1 MTFFY
6 LPITDT
12 SNISPAGRKHAEM
25 FEKLGESIEFA
36 GMAVS
41 HLAMDPKRMSKS
53 GKILMTADLAREYGF
68 QDLDG
73 STHDMRSIS
82 VLLKAF
88 GYHWTSQLI
97 PSFLRIPLFVMH
109 LGSNKF

>member
-1 MTFFY
+1 
-6 LPITDT
+6 
-12 SNISPAGRKHAEM
+12 
-25 FEKLGESIEFA
+25 
-36 GMAVS
+36 MAVS
-41 HLAMDPKRMSKS
+41 HLAMDPNRMSKS

-82 VLLKAF
+82 VLLKAY
-88 GYHWTSQLI
+88 GYVWLSQLI
-97 PSFLRIPLFVMH
+97 PSFLRIPLLFMH

>member
-1 MTFFY
+1 M
-6 LPITDT
+6 

-41 HLAMDPKRMSKS
+41 HLAMDPQRMSKS
-53 GKILMTADLAREYGF
+53 GKILMAADLAREYGF

-82 VLLKAF
+82 ILLKAY
-88 GYHWTSQLI
+88 GYNWTSQLI
-97 PSFLRIPLFVMH
+97 PSFLRIPLFLMH

>member
-1 MTFFY
+1 M
-6 LPITDT
+6 

-41 HLAMDPKRMSKS
+41 HLAMDPQRMSKS
-53 GKILMTADLAREYGF
+53 GKILMAADLAREYGF

-73 STHDMRSIS
+73 STRNIRSIS
-82 VLLKAF
+82 VLCKV
-88 GYHWTSQLI
+88 YEYNWTSHFI
-97 PSFLRIPLFVMH
+97 PSVCVFPYVFLMH
-109 LGSNKF
+109 LCCN

>member
-1 MTFFY
+1 M
-6 LPITDT
+6 

-41 HLAMDPKRMSKS
+41 HLAMDPLRMSKS
-53 GKILMTADLAREYGF
+53 GKILMAADLAREYGF

-73 STHDMRSIS
+73 FTHNMRSIS
-82 VLLKAF
+82 VVLLKVY
-88 GYHWTSQLI
+88 GYNWTS
-97 PSFLRIPLFVMH
+97 FLVVCIIIIISYAFRF
-109 LGSNKF
+109 